1 MVTLRNKKQRETLER
16 IFQTPTLKNIRWKDI
31 ESLLRHLNYWLKY
44 KSGSAMKI
52 GRTES
57 PLSIVVHRP
66 HPSNKAVPEA
76 VEDIREFLTRM
87 GDTP

>member
-1 MVTLRNKKQRETLER
+1 MESTRPSN
-16 IFQTPTLKNIRWKDI
+16 PCPYIRPY
-31 ESLLRHLNYWLKY
+31 N
-44 KSGSAMKI
+44 KSGQQGEYPGSGKRT
-52 GRTES
+52 GRRENDVEQAENTYG
-57 PLSIVVHRP
+57 SIVVHRP